1 MRGAVSKR
9 HYEESQNNWAVAHYL
24 SKNSF
29 SQRNKHQKYVEYHIQ
44 WLCSKF
50 IFQSWSPWYA
60 WNGEDDDEELEFWV
74 KCFNRCIPETLESV
88 KTSAALGFNNN
99 SSHSLW
105 SWRRS
110 RLRFELNMNVKL
122 FYLVI
127 KRSQSSTFF
136 GIIIKTFIISTL
148 LMWGIDK
155 LYHLLFIRIL
165 FHKFIYL
172 NLYKMINW
180 SKLVRG
186 VKLEVP
192 YPWFTSINWLK
203 SDSIQ

>member
-1 MRGAVSKR
+1 MALLQIHIPVLIPMIRMEWWRWWWVVGV
-9 HYEESQNNWAVAHYL
+9 L
-24 SKNSF
+24 SE
-29 SQRNKHQKYVEYHIQ
+29 V
-44 WLCSKF
+44 
-50 IFQSWSPWYA
+50 FQQMYPWDSW
-60 WNGEDDDEELEFWV
+60 V
-74 KCFNRCIPETLESV
+74 RQ
-88 KTSAALGFNNN
+88 TSAALSSNNN

-148 LMWGIDK
+148 LMWGIDR
-155 LYHLLFIRIL
+155 LYHLPFIWIQ
-165 FHKFIYL
+165 FHKFVYL
-172 NLYKMINW
+172 HLYKMING
-180 SKLVRG
+180 SNLVRG
-186 VKLEVP
+186 VKLEVL